1 MLFEKLSYQDDFPIN
16 ITIASIEEYPI
27 HFHQDIEFLYVLKG
41 KIDLKNGYCVYTLHE
56 GDIFVNAGHE
66 VHSMQSVDDEENIVA
81 LIQISTRYFSQYFPN
96 LGKACYRTYSKK
108 ATNSRLDTLREMLL
122 QIILQY
128 NIRSFNYKN
137 ECIRLMKEVIDCL
150 DRYFNLFAFEGDM
163 AINMESVDQISIDR
177 ISRIINYIYQNYSE
191 KIRLEELAS
200 MEHLSMFYVSHIIK
214 NCTGKNFREFL
225 CFARAERS
233 EILLLDTNKKISQ
246 IAKEVGFSTTA
257 YYEKYFMKWFKRTP
271 EDHRAHYQ
279 TLVKSE
285 THPEKIT
292 LIQPSQAIYLIK
304 NTLSALNSQDSN
316 ASISRLSLEIDV
328 NEKDRD
334 PEPSRPFYHTLEIQI
349 TTDDYRALGAGLIH
363 LLDQLKPAKISLL
376 NSESDRD
383 EDVSALYSC
392 LRDTGYYVIRSP
404 LSGDARQVISY
415 GNDSIAKPINI
426 LDETILSGDTE
437 ISMRLRDHGDGG
449 RRLLYGQSG
458 VITHNGIK
466 KPSYY
471 AYLLLS
477 RLRGHIVA
485 HDKYYCVIRADENPP
500 RYFVITYNYNDEIY
514 NMCKSSASIYQAKS
528 ILDNFNDEAD
538 FLFNIDIPPGTYSV
552 MKYGLHQS
560 NNIFS
565 YYSALSFSDD
575 SRFWHDF
582 SNLFPTN
589 PLLDIYQE
597 EVSDGFHLSMAL
609 QGADIQLAVISP
621 MEGTEQDV

>member
-1 MLFEKLSYQDDFPIN
+1 M
-16 ITIASIEEYPI
+16 
-27 HFHQDIEFLYVLKG
+27 
-41 KIDLKNGYCVYTLHE
+41 
-56 GDIFVNAGHE
+56 
-66 VHSMQSVDDEENIVA
+66 
-81 LIQISTRYFSQYFPN
+81 
-96 LGKACYRTYSKK
+96 
-108 ATNSRLDTLREMLL
+108 
-122 QIILQY
+122 
-128 NIRSFNYKN
+128 
-137 ECIRLMKEVIDCL
+137 
-150 DRYFNLFAFEGDM
+150 
-163 AINMESVDQISIDR
+163 
-177 ISRIINYIYQNYSE
+177 
-191 KIRLEELAS
+191 
-200 MEHLSMFYVSHIIK
+200 
-214 NCTGKNFREFL
+214 
-225 CFARAERS
+225 
-233 EILLLDTNKKISQ
+233 
-246 IAKEVGFSTTA
+246 
-257 YYEKYFMKWFKRTP
+257 
-271 EDHRAHYQ
+271 
-279 TLVKSE
+279 
-285 THPEKIT
+285 
-292 LIQPSQAIYLIK
+292 
-304 NTLSALNSQDSN
+304 
-316 ASISRLSLEIDV
+316 
-328 NEKDRD
+328 
-334 PEPSRPFYHTLEIQI
+334 
-349 TTDDYRALGAGLIH
+349 
-363 LLDQLKPAKISLL
+363 
-376 NSESDRD
+376 
-383 EDVSALYSC
+383 YSC

-538 FLFNIDIPPGTYSV
+538 FLFNI
-552 MKYGLHQS
+552 
-560 NNIFS
+560 IFS

-582 SNLFPTN
+582 SDLFPTN